1 MIEIDI
7 LNYANIVDKLQRL
20 NYEVIAREKMFKYIA
35 NHNFEH
41 FEERYNIFM
50 EDYTI
55 KLYDYEVYK
64 AQVFRQILPDIY
76 KDKIIN
82 RWAIIYDDYKLQLWI
97 NEE

>member
-1 MIEIDI
+1 MIEIDV
-7 LNYANIVDKLQRL
+7 LNYANIIDKLQRL

-55 KLYDYEVYK
+55 KLYDYYSNNYSYK
-64 AQVFRQILPDIY
+64 TILKKNQFITNISV
-76 KDKIIN
+76 KNSNVK
-82 RWAIIYDDYKLQLWI
+82 
-97 NEE
+97 EFT